1 MKIDGDIR
9 SMEVDTYSKLMAYR
23 TFILTNFEN
32 RQIFVCLATMN
43 TRYLVVI
50 VLQEN

>member
-1 MKIDGDIR
+1 MYYDA
-9 SMEVDTYSKLMAYR
+9 MEVDKYSKLMAYR
-23 TFILTNFEN
+23 TFISTNFEN
-32 RQIFVCLATMN
+32 RQTYFCLATMN

>member
-1 MKIDGDIR
+1 MG
-9 SMEVDTYSKLMAYR
+9 VDTYSKLMAYK
-23 TFILTNFEN
+23 TFISANFEN
-32 RQIFVCLATMN
+32 RQIFVCFATMN